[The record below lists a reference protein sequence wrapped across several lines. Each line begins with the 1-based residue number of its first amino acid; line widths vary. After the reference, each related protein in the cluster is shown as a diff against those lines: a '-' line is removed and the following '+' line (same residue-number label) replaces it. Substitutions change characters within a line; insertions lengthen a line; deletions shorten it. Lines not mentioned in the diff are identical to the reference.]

1 MNNVFQQ
8 VAVGNISTYLNSLF
22 DCFFYVR

>member
-22 DCFFYVR
+22 DCFYVR